1 MFIYNLG
8 SLNIDYVYH
17 VPHFVRPGET
27 LASREMQ
34 IFPGGKGLNQ
44 SVALGRAGASVRHG
58 GLINNNDKWLVDV
71 LQHSNVD
78 TSYIQSISSPS
89 GHAII
94 QVDSSGQ
101 NSILLFAG
109 ANHSFTREYIET
121 VLADAKK
128 NDILL
133 IQNEIN
139 HLELIFEIAHEKEMQ
154 IAFNPSPFDKGI
166 LDLPL
171 SYVKWWICNEIEGN
185 ELSGK
190 RDALDIVDSLLQK
203 FPESNILLTLGKEGC
218 IFKNASLFVSH
229 PSYKVKAVDT
239 TAAGDTFTGYFLA
252 MIARGGEVDK
262 ALQIASFAAALAVSR
277 EGASSSIPFLEEV
290 ECKEAQYECDKR

>member
-1 MFIYNLG
+1 MLVYSLG

-58 GLINNNDKWLVDV
+58 GLINNNDKWLVNV
-71 LQHSNVD
+71 LQQSNVD
-78 TSYIQSISSPS
+78 TSYIQRVSSPS

-94 QVDSSGQ
+94 QVDSRGQ

-109 ANHSFTREYIET
+109 ANHCFTCEYIESI
-121 VLADAKK
+121 LADAKK

-133 IQNEIN
+133 VQNEIN
-139 HLELIFEIAHEKEMQ
+139 HLEWIFEIAHAKEMQ

-190 RDALDIVDSLLQK
+190 RNAEDIVESLLQK
-203 FPESNILLTLGKEGC
+203 FPESNILLTLGIDGC
-218 IFKNASLFVSH
+218 IFRNNSLLLRQ

-239 TAAGDTFTGYFLA
+239 TAAGDTFTGYFFA
-252 MIARGGEVDK
+252 MIAKGEEIGT
-262 ALQIASFAAALAVSR
+262 ALQIASLAASIAVSR
-277 EGASSSIPFLEEV
+277 EGASNSIPFLEEIGV
-290 ECKEAQYECDKR
+290 R